1 MRMKRNVILYS
12 CQRFHETGA
21 GTFSKPILIPPNSSQ
36 EEINEIIKKVKEEQ
50 KKENEEFRTKKKQDE
65 YNRMMSIEIPK
76 QVIDDGYFA
85 ISKKSKDKIAGLEK
99 ELGDNSRAITPTKPS
114 LILDKGT
121 GNTLF
126 IVGSSKAGKS
136 YALIKVYEEYYEN
149 APKTIAV
156 LFTDSPQSPHY
167 KNLKKKGLIVCP
179 EGGFNDE
186 AKSLIVKIKALQTKL
201 DNPVNFLLMF
211 DDVLNLR
218 YSDIIQKALLVYRNS
233 NISTII
239 SIQYPNLL
247 NKSMRANINN
257 IFLFRFNSDETI
269 EVAIKAFCGSYE
281 PFLSIGSM
289 EQKIKKYKELTMNHQ
304 FIYVNPA
311 TAAIEFCKY

>member
-1 MRMKRNVILYS
+1 MKRSVILYS
-12 CQRFHETGA
+12 AKQFHDTGVGA
-21 GTFSKPILIPPNSSQ
+21 INKTLLFPYNTTD
-36 EEINEIIKKVKEEQ
+36 EEIKQKILEIKEEQ
-50 KKENEEFRTKKKQDE
+50 KQINRAWKDGKHEEFNKELASGNER
-65 YNRMMSIEIPK
+65 SISNIKAAMKSSPK
-76 QVIDDGYFA
+76 QPEMKVTQ
-85 ISKKSKDKIAGLEK
+85 L
-99 ELGDNSRAITPTKPS
+99 S

-136 YALIKVYEEYYEN
+136 YALIKVYEEYYE
-149 APKTIAV
+149 PDKKTIAI

-167 KNLKKKGLIVCP
+167 KDLKKKGLVICP
-179 EGGFNDE
+179 EGGFNDD
-186 AKSLIVKIKALQTKL
+186 AKSFITKVKALQTKL
-201 DNPVNFLLMF
+201 DNPVRFLLMF

-218 YSDIIQKALLVYRNS
+218 YSDIIQKALLIYRNS
-233 NISTII
+233 YISTII

-247 NKSMRANINN
+247 NKSMRANVNN

-281 PFLSIGSM
+281 PFLSINSM
-289 EQKIKKYKELTMNHQ
+289 EQKIKKYKELTMDHK

-311 TAAIEFCKY
+311 TASISLAKF

>member
-1 MRMKRNVILYS
+1 MKRTIILYS

-21 GTFSKPILIPPNSSQ
+21 GTFSKSITIPPGSTQ
-36 EEINEIIKKVKEEQ
+36 EEINEAIKKIKEEQ
-50 KKENEEFRTKKKQDE
+50 KKENDEFRRKKKQDE
-65 YNRMMSIEIPK
+65 YNRMMSIDIKTDEE
-76 QVIDDGYFA
+76 GYFP
-85 ISKKSKDKIAGLEK
+85 ISIKSKEIIEGYEK
-99 ELGDNSRAITPTKPS
+99 ELQISRSARTITPTRPS

-136 YALIKVYEEYYEN
+136 YALIKVYEEYYDDE
-149 APKTIAV
+149 KTIAI

-311 TAAIEFCKY
+311 TASIEFCKY

>member
-1 MRMKRNVILYS
+1 MKRAIILYS
-12 CQRFHETGA
+12 CEKFHETGA
-21 GTFSKPILIPPNSSQ
+21 GTYSKSIIIPPNSTQ
-36 EEINEIIKKVKEEQ
+36 EELNEAIRKVKEEQ
-50 KKENEEFRTKKKQDE
+50 KKENEIFRQKRKQEEYEKIIIEKLDKTATAKSLANDNAIETKFPDVME
-65 YNRMMSIEIPK
+65 
-76 QVIDDGYFA
+76 
-85 ISKKSKDKIAGLEK
+85 
-99 ELGDNSRAITPTKPS
+99 PTGKPS

-136 YALIKVYEEYYEN
+136 YALVKVYEEYYE
-149 APKTIAV
+149 PDKKTIAI

-167 KNLKKKGLIVCP
+167 KDLRKKGLVVCP
-179 EGGFNDE
+179 EGGFNDDS
-186 AKSLIVKIKALQTKL
+186 KNFITRLKGLQSKF
-201 DNPVNFLLMF
+201 DNPVRFLIMF

-218 YSDIIQKALLVYRNS
+218 YSDIIQKALLIYRNS
-233 NISTII
+233 YISTII

-247 NKSMRANINN
+247 NKSMRANVNN

-269 EVAIKAFCGSYE
+269 EVAIRAFCGSYE
-281 PFLSIGSM
+281 PFLSITSM

-311 TAAIEFCKY
+311 TATLQICRY

>member
-1 MRMKRNVILYS
+1 MRMKRNIILYS
-12 CQRFHETGA
+12 CKRFNETGA
-21 GTFSKPILIPPNSSQ
+21 GTYSKSIAIPPNST
-36 EEINEIIKKVKEEQ
+36 EEEVDEILKKIKEEQ
-50 KKENEEFRTKKKQDE
+50 KKENEEYRRQKKVND
-65 YNRMMSIEIPK
+65 YNKLVGNAAE
-76 QVIDDGYFA
+76 QVEDDGRRVVSSSLSRQ
-85 ISKKSKDKIAGLEK
+85 IEHKEKIE
-99 ELGDNSRAITPTKPS
+99 PTRPS

-136 YALIKVYEEYYEN
+136 YALIKVYEEYYSDN
-149 APKTIAV
+149 KTIAI

-167 KNLKKKGLIVCP
+167 TNLRKKGLVVCP
-179 EGGFNDE
+179 EGGFNDD
-186 AKSLIVKIKALQTKL
+186 AKEFITKIKGLQTKF
-201 DNPVNFLLMF
+201 DNPVRILLMF

-218 YSDIIQKALLVYRNS
+218 YSDIIQKALLIYRNS
-233 NISTII
+233 YISTII

-247 NKSMRANINN
+247 NKSMRANVNN

-281 PFLSIGSM
+281 PFLSIPSM

>member
-1 MRMKRNVILYS
+1 MRLKKNVILYS
-12 CQRFHETGA
+12 CKRFHETGA
-21 GTFSKPILIPPNSSQ
+21 GTYSKSINIPPGSTD
-36 EEINEIIKKVKEEQ
+36 EEINEILKKVKEEQ
-50 KKENEEFRTKKKQDE
+50 KKENEEYRKNKKMED
-65 YNRMMSIEIPK
+65 YNKLVSNAAEQVEDDSRRVVSNSLRRRIEN
-76 QVIDDGYFA
+76 
-85 ISKKSKDKIAGLEK
+85 SKEIK
-99 ELGDNSRAITPTKPS
+99 RPS

-136 YALIKVYEEYYEN
+136 YALIKVYEEYYEPL
-149 APKTIAV
+149 ASKTISI

-167 KNLKKKGLIVCP
+167 KDLRKKGLIVCP
-179 EGGFNDE
+179 EGGFNDD
-186 AKSLIVKIKALQTKL
+186 AKSLITRIKAIQTKL

-281 PFLSIGSM
+281 PFISLTSM
-289 EQKIKKYKELTMNHQ
+289 EQKIKKYKELTMDHQ
-304 FIYVNPA
+304 FVYVNPA
-311 TAAIEFCKY
+311 TASIEFCKY